1 MPGTLREH
9 RGLGRRWLSA
19 VLAQRCPRCREGEVF
34 SGILDMHRAC
44 PSCGHVFEREHG
56 YFVGAMV
63 VSYAIGVIAYG
74 GLTLALWL
82 GVGMSVELALVA
94 GALSLIAA
102 APVIVRYS
110 RVIWMYLDQAL
121 DPS

>member
-1 MPGTLREH
+1 
-9 RGLGRRWLSA
+9 
-19 VLAQRCPRCREGEVF
+19 
-34 SGILDMHRAC
+34 MHRAC
-44 PSCGHVFEREHG
+44 PRCGLVFEREHG

-74 GLTLALWL
+74 GLTLGLWL

-110 RVIWMYLDQAL
+110 RVIWMHLDQAL